1 MTETTL
7 KGIVLAVCAV
17 LAFLVPIGIYCLILA
32 SINRRAK
39 PLVVSGVWDAIGL
52 LFAVSGFFL
61 ATIPMLLAEF
71 YARTLAEN
79 TSDHFLHI
87 WLQHWLLWLVYFLF
101 LLSGAAL
108 MLLWRSHKTMIYNVD
123 PEQFP
128 RALERTFELVG
139 LAVKRN
145 NRRLLLTPTAPSA
158 SQESTA
164 ITQDALAAQPTPD
177 DTLYAELE
185 IDTFA
190 PLCHVTLLWDNYA
203 PELRRQIENELVHHL
218 DAAAPLE
225 NPVAGWFLN
234 ISGMI
239 FGALVMVVLTFV
251 TLILFSG
258 R

>member
-32 SINRRAK
+32 SINRRGK
-39 PLVVSGVWDAIGL
+39 PLIVSGLWDAIGL

-123 PEQFP
+123 PEQLP
-128 RALERTFELVG
+128 KALERTFEMVG
-139 LAVKRN
+139 LAAKRT
-145 NRRLLLTPTAPSA
+145 NRRLLLTPAAPGA
-158 SQESTA
+158 IQTSTA
-164 ITQDALAAQPTPD
+164 ITQAPAAQNRPD
-177 DTLYAELE
+177 DTRHAELE

-203 PELRRQIENELVHHL
+203 PELRRQVENELVHHL
-218 DAAAPLE
+218 NAAAPLE

-251 TLILFSG
+251 TLVLFSG